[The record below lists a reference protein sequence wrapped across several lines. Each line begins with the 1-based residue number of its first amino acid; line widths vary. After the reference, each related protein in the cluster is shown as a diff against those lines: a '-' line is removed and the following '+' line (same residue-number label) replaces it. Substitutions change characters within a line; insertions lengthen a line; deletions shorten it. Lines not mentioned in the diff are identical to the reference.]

1 MWEKFSVAMCVY
13 GGDAPAFFDDALR
26 SVITQTVRPNEIVL
40 TVDGPIP
47 HDTQDVIDR
56 CEKELAGS
64 GIAFKAVYLPR
75 NLGHG
80 EARRACF
87 EHCSHE
93 LIALMDADDLSVPER
108 FEKQLLQLSQHPE
121 LSVIGGQICEF
132 IDTPEH
138 CVGKRL
144 VPKSDAEIKRYM
156 KKRCPMN
163 QMTVMFRKRDVA
175 AVGGYLDWHCEE
187 DYYLWLRLAL
197 AGYRFGNLGENLVNV
212 RVGAAL
218 YRRRGG
224 LRYFS
229 SEARLQRFM
238 LRKRI
243 ITFPRYFVNV
253 TERFILQVLMPN
265 RLRSFIFRRFARS

>member
-1 MWEKFSVAMCVY
+1 M
-13 GGDAPAFFDDALR
+13 
-26 SVITQTVRPNEIVL
+26 
-40 TVDGPIP
+40 
-47 HDTQDVIDR
+47 
-56 CEKELAGS
+56 
-64 GIAFKAVYLPR
+64 
-75 NLGHG
+75 
-80 EARRACF
+80 
-87 EHCSHE
+87 
-93 LIALMDADDLSVPER
+93 
-108 FEKQLLQLSQHPE
+108 
-121 LSVIGGQICEF
+121 
-132 IDTPEH
+132 
-138 CVGKRL
+138 
-144 VPKSDAEIKRYM
+144 
-156 KKRCPMN
+156 
-163 QMTVMFRKRDVA
+163 
-175 AVGGYLDWHCEE
+175 GGYLDWHCEE